1 MYRVVFISSLLLLL
15 AFGCNK
21 EASVEVTSD
30 IPNWLQD
37 KIDSMSINQY
47 YVGTVVYRYKWN
59 NEYVYHI
66 EIPISSCAYCEVYN
80 YNGTKIQFENDTQ
93 FQDFLNNKTD
103 QVLIWEWTKKL

>member
-1 MYRVVFISSLLLLL
+1 MNRVVFISSLLLLL
-15 AFGCNK
+15 VFGCNK
-21 EASVEVTSD
+21 ETSVEVTND
-30 IPNWLQD
+30 IPHWLQD

-66 EIPISSCAYCEVYN
+66 EIPISSCAYCEAFN
-80 YNGTKIQFENDTQ
+80 QSGIKIQFTSDTQ

-103 QVLIWEWTKKL
+103 QVLIWAWKK